1 MKKSIQNIVILTLII
16 TAFFLLSKIQILII
30 YFFIA
35 TVLSITINPL
45 NNWLCRQKIKNRR
58 LNKSIAALICL
69 LVISTFTTLLGYIIS
84 PLIIEVSSLDIKDT
98 ICILKDEINRSLNTN
113 IGSGLDKIT
122 CHNNI
127 NGSISNLDINQN
139 NELAASSNVEDV
151 FNISSVNN
159 IFQSMFEVLG
169 NMLFAIFSIMFISFF
184 LIRDKDVFK
193 IKAINTIAF
202 IIPDSHKKINTSIYF
217 IRRYFIGLSTQTLL
231 LFILF
236 GIGMSILQLPHAWTL
251 AVFAAVINIIPYF
264 GPLIGFVF
272 TTTVIG
278 AVCSVNS
285 EMLELFLPLTM
296 KSFFLFGT
304 IQSIDNFILQPT
316 IYSKA
321 FNTHPLEI
329 FFIAMTAGLI
339 GGIMWMIIAMP
350 VYMILKVLLSELIIN
365 LKKT

>member
-1 MKKSIQNIVILTLII
+1 MKKSIESIIVLTLII
-16 TAFFLLSKIQILII
+16 AAFFLISKIQILII

-35 TVLSITINPL
+35 IVLSITINPL
-45 NNWLCRQKIKNRR
+45 NNWLCRQKIKNKS
-58 LNKSIAALICL
+58 LNKNISAIICL
-69 LVISTFTTLLGYIIS
+69 LVISLCTTLLGYIIS
-84 PLIIEVSSLDIKDT
+84 PLIIEVSSLDIRDT
-98 ICILKDEINRSLNTN
+98 ICILKDEINRSLNTD
-113 IGSGLDKIT
+113 IGAGLDKIT
-122 CHNNI
+122 CQKNI
-127 NGSISNLDINQN
+127 NTTGLDLNQN
-139 NELAASSNVEDV
+139 NHHMTSGNTENI

-184 LIRDKDVFK
+184 LIRDKDIFK
-193 IKAINTIAF
+193 TKAINTIAYV
-202 IIPDSHKKINTSIYF
+202 IPDSHKKINTSIFF
-217 IRRYFIGLSTQTLL
+217 IRRYFIGLSTQTIL

-285 EMLELFLPLTM
+285 EMLEFFLPLTM
-296 KSFFLFGT
+296 KAFFLFGT

-350 VYMILKVLLSELIIN
+350 VYMILKVLLSELITN